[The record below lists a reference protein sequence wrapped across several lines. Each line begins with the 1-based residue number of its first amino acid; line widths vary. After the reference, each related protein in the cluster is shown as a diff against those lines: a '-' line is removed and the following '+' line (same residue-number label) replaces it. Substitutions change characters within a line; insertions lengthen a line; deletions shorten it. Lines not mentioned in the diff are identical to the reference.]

1 MYNLLSTYIQ
11 TLYKYQYTNTLYS
24 VREYISITAILL
36 FFYKVIQIFV
46 PKVLIANS
54 LAVAYCSVLEEN
66 IVQI

>member
-11 TLYKYQYTNTLYS
+11 TLYKYQYTNALYS